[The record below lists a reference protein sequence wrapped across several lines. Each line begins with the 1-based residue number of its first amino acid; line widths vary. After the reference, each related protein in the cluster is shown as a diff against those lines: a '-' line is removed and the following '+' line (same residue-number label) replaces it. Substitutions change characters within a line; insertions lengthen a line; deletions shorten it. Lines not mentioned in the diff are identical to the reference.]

1 MRRSFPLLFLG
12 ALALLSC
19 VIVRHDEKDA
29 GKTKGALEI
38 YFADG
43 SFDAK
48 AYVGELWDARLLPYS
63 IEKSTELGSLIERL
77 NADEASASLEFGRRQ
92 VAEGAPFNFA
102 VKGEARML
110 KVDTESRVGIAE
122 LDLIPSAGGPA
133 DGKADALL
141 QIGPV
146 FKGSSIRDALPFVSF
161 DDFVNQLDYAAL
173 SNELNARVRDSVF
186 SGTDPSRM
194 TGKRLVF
201 YGFITYE
208 RGKAIVVTPVRLE
221 WK

>member
-1 MRRSFPLLFLG
+1 MS
-12 ALALLSC
+12 ALVLLSC
-19 VIVRHDEKDA
+19 VVVRHDEKDA

-63 IEKSTELGSLIERL
+63 TEKSTELSSLLERL
-77 NADEASASLEFGRRQ
+77 AADEAGASREFGRRQ

-102 VKGEARML
+102 VRGEARVL
-110 KVDTESRVGIAE
+110 KVNTESRVGIAE
-122 LDLIPSAGGPA
+122 LDLLSAPGAAG

-173 SNELNARVRDSVF
+173 SN
-186 SGTDPSRM
+186 
-194 TGKRLVF
+194 
-201 YGFITYE
+201 
-208 RGKAIVVTPVRLE
+208 
-221 WK
+221 